1 MTYTSILYLFI
12 FLPGVILVYQLAPA
26 RHRYLVLLGASWL
39 FFLSLSSTLI
49 VYLLISTL
57 SVHHI
62 GLWLSS
68 CKKEL
73 DLTGRSP
80 EEKKALKAACAGKR
94 RRILW
99 FGIGIQLGMLVVLKY
114 SGFFSDNMNHLLK
127 AVSYPTLLPVMKFA
141 LPIGIS
147 FYTLQAVSYLADV
160 YYEKIPADDH
170 LGRLALYLSFFPIL
184 MEGPICRYSQ
194 TAKDLTEG
202 KPLDYKNVTYG
213 FQRILWGLFK
223 KLVIADRLNLLVET
237 IFGSYKQY
245 SGIVVITG
253 AILYTFQL
261 YADFSG
267 CIDMTIGTGEIF
279 GISIPENFRQPFF
292 SKSASEFWRRW
303 HITLGTWLKDYIFYP
318 ISLTA
323 PVKKFGK
330 KSRAKLGKH
339 FGQVAAS
346 APALFGVWICNG
358 FWHGTGW
365 HYLFFGMYYFVLIL
379 LENLTEPYVIKAATA
394 LKINRS
400 GLLYQSFQSVK
411 LLIIVFTGELFF
423 RAENLRAGIFMFRS
437 IFTDFHLSSLIDGSL
452 LKLGLNL
459 PDYAAVLLGFLAVLC
474 VGVIHER
481 GISIRNHISAC
492 RLPLRWS
499 LYYGAILLVIV
510 LGAYGDGYLPAKL
523 IYAGF

>member
-12 FLPGVILVYQLAPA
+12 FLPGVILLYQLAPA
-26 RHRYLVLLGASWL
+26 RHRYKVLLGASWL
-39 FFLSLSSTLI
+39 FFLSLSGKLI

-73 DLTGRSP
+73 DLTGASP
-80 EEKKALKAACAGKR
+80 EEKKALKAACASKR

-99 FGIGIQLGMLVVLKY
+99 FGMGIQLGMLVVLKY
-114 SGFFSDNMNHLLK
+114 SGFFSDNINHILK
-127 AVSYPTLLPVMKFA
+127 AVSNPNLLPAMRFA

-160 YYEKIPADDH
+160 YFEKIPADDH
-170 LGRLALYLSFFPIL
+170 LGRLALYLTFFPIL

-194 TAKDLTEG
+194 TACALTAG
-202 KPLDYKNVTYG
+202 KPLEYKNVTYG

-237 IFGSYKQY
+237 VFGSYNQY
-245 SGIVVITG
+245 GGIIVIVS

-292 SKSASEFWRRW
+292 SKNPSEFWRRW

-330 KSRAKLGKH
+330 NSRAKLGKH
-339 FGQVAAS
+339 LGQVAATS
-346 APALFGVWICNG
+346 PALFGVWICNG

-379 LENLTEPYVIKAATA
+379 LENVTEPYVVKAAET

-400 GLLYQSFQSVK
+400 SLIYRIFQSVK

-423 RAENLRAGIFMFRS
+423 RAETLTAGFSMFRS
-437 IFTDFHLSSLIDGSL
+437 IFTGFQFSSLTDGSL
-452 LKLGLNL
+452 LQLGLAL
-459 PDYAAVLLGFLAVLC
+459 PDYAAVFLGFLAVLA

-481 GISIRNHISAC
+481 GISIRDQLSGYK
-492 RLPLRWS
+492 LPVRWS